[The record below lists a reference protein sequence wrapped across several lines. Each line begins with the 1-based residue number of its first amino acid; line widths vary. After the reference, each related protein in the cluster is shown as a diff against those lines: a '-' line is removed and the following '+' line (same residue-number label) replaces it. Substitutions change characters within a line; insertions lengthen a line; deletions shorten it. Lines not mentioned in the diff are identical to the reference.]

1 MRVVQRGNNRQA
13 CFADDA
19 DLKAYAHW
27 LREGAEKYGVS
38 VHAWVF
44 MTNHVHLLVTP
55 SSADAI
61 SRCMQYLGRFYVR
74 RFNYRYQRS
83 GTLFEGRFKSSIV
96 QRREYLLVCQRYIEL
111 NPVRAGMVTDP
122 VDYTWSSYRAHAFSK
137 TVGLWQPHPD
147 YLALGET
154 PAQRRVVYRQ
164 FFEQEL
170 SGRVL
175 SDIRDALN
183 TGLVLGN
190 DCFKAEVEQ
199 LTGQPQRRG
208 KRGPKANTAAGL
220 NSRN

>member
-1 MRVVQRGNNRQA
+1 VPRKRRCCPPGLPVHVVQRGNNRQV

-38 VHAWVF
+38 VHSWVF

-61 SRCMQYLGRFYVR
+61 SRCMQYVGRYYVR
-74 RFNYRYQRS
+74 RFNYRYRRS

-96 QRREYLLVCQRYIEL
+96 QSREYLLVCQRYIEL
-111 NPVRAGMVTDP
+111 NPVRAEMVNDP
-122 VDYTWSSYRAHAFSK
+122 ADYNWSSYRAHAFSQS
-137 TVGLWQPHPD
+137 VGLWQPHPE

-154 PAQRRVVYRQ
+154 PAKRRVVYRQ

-175 SDIRDALN
+175 SDIRSALN

-190 DCFKAEVEQ
+190 DRFKAEVEQ
-199 LTGQPQRRG
+199 LTKG
-208 KRGPKANTAAGL
+208 
-220 NSRN
+220 SE